1 MRQGKAAFFGAVLA
15 LASAVF
21 FPGSLVAQIGGAGA
35 IQGTVTDPSG
45 GVVPNATVVGTNQ
58 ATNVTT
64 TIQTTDKGF
73 YVLSPLQAGKYTVTV
88 KRNGFKTY
96 TQQDVTV
103 NALTTAGLNI
113 KLEVGTVTQQVTVT
127 SAPPQL
133 NTSNG
138 TLGATIENSAYSA
151 LPLAVSNGPRNPQGF
166 VTLLPGVTGAGG
178 TLHVNGGQGYTGT
191 IYINGSP
198 DVYQE
203 LGNDNRGLTLGL
215 SVDSINQFQ
224 LDTSGTPA
232 MYEGQG
238 VQNYVTK
245 SGTNRFHGSAWEY
258 LRNTDFDA
266 RCFFCST
273 RAVEHQNEFG
283 GDLGG
288 PIVHNKIFFFADY
301 DGFREHTGTNPRYI
315 SIPTA
320 AERTGDFSALLGP
333 QLSTCTVGGVKN
345 KPCYDALGR
354 PIYQGEIFD
363 PSTTRT
369 VGGAEIRNGFGFDS
383 ITGQPIPGQAN
394 VIPSGDISAISQ
406 SLASYLPATV
416 NNDVANNFLESFPN
430 PRTDNELTA
439 RGDFILSQR
448 NRMWAV
454 MDWGRLIYTGT
465 PANNMPLPYAE
476 ERQVTEEPWLGQL
489 GDTFI
494 ISPTLVNQLNL
505 SYNRIAIPITN
516 LTVGGHY
523 ATKSG
528 IKGLPPGQASNA
540 FPRVTFGGPNSPT
553 NWGGNGAEAFD
564 EYDNEWDISETAELV
579 YGAHNLSF
587 GADLAKQSDIFFS
600 PDQGSFPAVF
610 SFGNNQTAGFDS
622 KGNLLTAVGNSYA
635 SYLLGDLSGGSIGYN
650 AAAEVDSISFRYGPF
665 IEDDWRVTPH
675 LTMNLG
681 LRWDVFTPFVERY
694 NRFTFM
700 SATAINPVVGIPGV
714 LQYAG
719 SGSFGCGCRTPVQ
732 THYHEFAP
740 RFGFAYQFMKDTVLR
755 ASWGMFYDRAGA
767 LGGGIDTQA
776 ANLGA
781 LGYSNGPIIST
792 PNSYTPALSAWNGGT
807 IPSFQQPPIFDN
819 TLNTGYTTATGP
831 KAGGMTYPDPQ
842 LGGHPVETESYN
854 FGIERALT
862 PSMVLGVYYSGS
874 QGHFIPTTGRGYY
887 LDQILPKYLVLGSLL
902 NATATTANIAKANAI
917 LASSGIPNVG
927 LPYATFDGSIGQML
941 RPFPQY
947 SGVGDPYG
955 DVGNETYNSLQVMLQ
970 HTMSRGLQFLV
981 SYTFSKDLGNGGSI
995 KGGKGAG
1002 LGSARTGY
1010 NLDQEKSICNC
1021 DVPQALVVSEVWQLP
1036 IGTGHSL
1043 FNGNRVERA
1052 IASGWEVSGIE
1063 SYYKGGPLG
1072 AFGAACNLPY
1082 AGTCY
1087 ADYNPSFSGAVR
1099 INGSYGSGTDPAATP
1114 YLDVG
1119 AFQSPAPY
1127 TFGNTPRS
1135 AAFDLWGPGSLNEDL
1150 ALRRN
1155 FKIHENWTL
1164 LLSGEA
1170 YNSFNRVNFGGPNT
1184 SITSK
1189 GFGTVGSAGGGRI
1202 LQVVARLNF

>member
-1 MRQGKAAFFGAVLA
+1 MRHGRAALIGTVLA
-15 LASAVF
+15 LAGAVF
-21 FPGSLVAQIGGAGA
+21 FPSSLAAQIGGAGA

-45 GVVPNATVVGTNQ
+45 DVVPNATVVGVNE

-64 TIQTTDKGF
+64 TIKTTGKGF
-73 YVLSPLQAGKYTVTV
+73 YVLSPLPPGDYTVTV
-88 KRNGFKTY
+88 KDSGFKTY
-96 TQQDVTV
+96 SQQHVVV
-103 NALTTAGLNI
+103 NALTTVGLNI
-113 KLEVGTVTQQVTVT
+113 KLEVGTVTQEVTVT

-138 TLGATIENSAYSA
+138 TLGATIQNSAYAA
-151 LPLAVSNGPRNPQGF
+151 LPLAVNNGPRNPQGF

-178 TLHVNGGQGYTGT
+178 TLHVNGGQGFTGT

-224 LDTSGTPA
+224 IDTSGTPA

-245 SGTNRFHGSAWEY
+245 SGTNQFHGAAWEY

-283 GDLGG
+283 GDVGG

-301 DGFREHTGTNPRYI
+301 DGFREHTGTNPAFI

-320 AERTGDFSALLGP
+320 AERKGDFSALLGP
-333 QLSTCTVGGVKN
+333 QLKTCTVGGAKN
-345 KPCYDALGR
+345 QLCYDALGR
-354 PIYQGEIFD
+354 PIFQGEIFN
-363 PSTTRT
+363 PSTTT
-369 VGGAEIRNGFGFDS
+369 VVNGHEVRNGFGFDPL
-383 ITGQPIPGQAN
+383 TGQPIPGQAN
-394 VIPSGDISAISQ
+394 ILPSGDVTAISQ
-406 SLASYLPATV
+406 SLESYLPATV

-439 RGDFILSQR
+439 RGDFTLSQS

-476 ERQVTEEPWLGQL
+476 ERQVTEQPWLGQL
-489 GDTFI
+489 GDTYTI
-494 ISPTLVNQLNL
+494 TPTLINQLNL

-523 ATKSG
+523 PTKAG
-528 IKGLPPGQASNA
+528 ISGLPSGQASTA

-553 NWGGNGAEAFD
+553 GWGGNGAEAFD

-579 YGAHNLSF
+579 SGAHNLQF

-610 SFGNNQTAGFDS
+610 EFGNNQTAGFDS
-622 KGNLLTAVGNSYA
+622 QGNLLTSVGNSYA
-635 SYLLGDLSGGSIGYN
+635 SYLLGDLSGASIGYN
-650 AAAEVDSISFRYGPF
+650 AAAEVDSVSFRYGPF
-665 IEDDWRVTPH
+665 VQDDWKVTPH
-675 LTMNLG
+675 LTVNLG

-700 SATAINPVVGIPGV
+700 SATAINPVVGLPGV

-719 SGSFGCGCRTPVQ
+719 SGQFGCGCRTPVQ
-732 THYHEFAP
+732 THYRDFAP
-740 RFGFAYQFMKDTVLR
+740 RFGFAYEIMKNTVLR
-755 ASWGMFYDRAGA
+755 GSWGMFYDRAGA

-781 LGYSNGPIIST
+781 LGYSNGPIINA
-792 PNSYTPALSAWNGGT
+792 PNSYTPALSGWNGGT
-807 IPSFQQPPIFDN
+807 IPSFQQPPIFNN
-819 TLNTGYTTATGP
+819 TLNTGFTTSTGP
-831 KAGGMTYPDPQ
+831 KAGGMTFPDPF
-842 LGGHPVETESYN
+842 LGGHPIETESYN

-862 PSMVLGVYYSGS
+862 SSMVLTVMYSGS

-902 NATATTANIAKANAI
+902 NASATTANIAKANAI
-917 LASSGIPNVG
+917 LASNGISNVG
-927 LPYATFDGSIGQML
+927 LPYPTFDGSIGQML

-947 SGVGDPYG
+947 NGVSDPYA
-955 DVGNETYNSLQVMLQ
+955 DVGNENYNSLQVMLQ
-970 HTMSRGLQFLV
+970 RTMSRGLYFLA
-981 SYTFSKDLGNGGSI
+981 SYTFSKDLGTGGSI

-1002 LGSARTGY
+1002 FGSARTGY
-1010 NLDQEKSICNC
+1010 NLNQEKAICPC
-1021 DVPQALVVSEVWQLP
+1021 DIPQVLTISEVWDLP
-1036 IGTGHSL
+1036 MGEGHSL
-1043 FNGNRVERA
+1043 FSGNPVVRA
-1052 IASGWEVSGIE
+1052 LASGWEFSGIE
-1063 SYYKGGPLG
+1063 TYQKGGPLG
-1072 AFGAACNLPY
+1072 PFGAACNVPY
-1082 AGTCY
+1082 AGSCY
-1087 ADYNPSFSGAVR
+1087 ADYNPSFSGPVR
-1099 INGSYGSGTDPAATP
+1099 MNGSYGSGTNPRATP
-1114 YLDVG
+1114 YLNIN
-1119 AFQSPAPY
+1119 AFQSPLPY
-1127 TFGNTPRS
+1127 TFGDTSRTAPY
-1135 AAFDLWGPGSLNEDL
+1135 DLWGPGSLNEDL
-1150 ALRRN
+1150 SLGRN
-1155 FKIHENWTL
+1155 FRIHENWTL
-1164 LLSGEA
+1164 RVRGELFNA
-1170 YNSFNRVNFGGPNT
+1170 FNRVNFGGPNT
-1184 SITSK
+1184 NITSK
-1189 GFGTVGSAGGGRI
+1189 GFGTVGSAGGGRV
-1202 LQVVARLNF
+1202 LQVAARLLF